1 MEDVELRGSPGRP
14 HGSQNADQGCQEQ
27 ERREASPRHGEDLEG
42 RKKPDAEVKTFR
54 DAGKLL
60 KAA

>member
-1 MEDVELRGSPGRP
+1 VIWV
-14 HGSQNADQGCQEQ
+14 N
-27 ERREASPRHGEDLEG
+27 RHGEELEG
-42 RKKPDAEVKTFR
+42 ARKPDAEVKTFR

>member
-1 MEDVELRGSPGRP
+1 VHIASGYPTDVEPCLKSKVAVIWV
-14 HGSQNADQGCQEQ
+14 N
-27 ERREASPRHGEDLEG
+27 RHGEDLEG